1 MSQSDQQIFA
11 QFPILAEMRTEVEA
25 DLRRTIASSFHG
37 QTPELQQMLE
47 YHLGWGDK
55 PVTGKRLRP
64 LFVLLAT
71 QASGGDWHKAIP
83 AASAVELIHN
93 FSLIH
98 DDIQDQSELRHH
110 RPTLWKQ
117 VGIAQ
122 AINAGDAL
130 YTIGMLK
137 IWELESI
144 FPVQIVAECAKLLQN
159 TCLQLTQGQY
169 LDIAFEQAPE
179 VTEETYFQ
187 MILGKTTSLLQTCL
201 SLGARLGSSD
211 PDVLA
216 AFAEYGL
223 NLGLAF
229 QIQDDYLGI
238 WGEQT
243 ATGKSTTSDLATHKK
258 TYPILLG
265 LARSPDFHMIWQKPE
280 FSESDLADLVYHLE
294 QIGIK
299 EETLQQADKFTEK
312 ARSAL
317 QSCCRDEKAYT
328 ILRSLT
334 EWMTNRNT

>member
-11 QFPILAEMRTEVEA
+11 QFPILAEMRTDVEA
-25 DLRRTIASSFHG
+25 DLPRTIASSFHG
-37 QTPELQQMLE
+37 QAPELQQMLE

-110 RPTLWKQ
+110 RPTLWKR

-130 YTIGMLK
+130 YTIGLLK
-137 IWELESI
+137 IWGLETN
-144 FPVQIVAECAKLLQN
+144 FQVQTVAECAKLLQN

-169 LDIAFEQAPE
+169 LDISFEQPSI
-179 VTEETYFQ
+179 VTEEAYFQ

-211 PDVLA
+211 PDVHA

-229 QIQDDYLGI
+229 QIMDDYLGI
-238 WGEQT
+238 WGDES
-243 ATGKSTTSDLATHKK
+243 ATGKSITSDLATHKK

-265 LARSPDFHMIWQKPE
+265 LTRSPQFRQIWQKPE
-280 FSESDLADLVYHLE
+280 FSEGDLTDLAYHLE
-294 QIGIK
+294 LSGIK
-299 EETLQQADKFTEK
+299 EETLQQANQLTEK
-312 ARSAL
+312 ALSAL
-317 QSCCRDEKAYT
+317 KSGCQDETAST